1 MIDVVQPDTDDLP
14 RVRQRR
20 QELHRFRVDRCAA
33 RQRSGDQRKIG
44 VAADELL
51 KTAGI
56 PAFILEQASEAS
68 A

>member
-1 MIDVVQPDTDDLP
+1 MIFPGFGSGG
-14 RVRQRR
+14 RSCN
-20 QELHRFRVDRCAA
+20 RFRVDRCAA

-51 KTAGI
+51 KIAGI
-56 PAFILEQASEAS
+56 PGFILEQASEAS